1 MDDGLDA
8 ARGIALGMLL
18 SLVLYL
24 LGNLALDSLMEI

>member
-1 MDDGLDA
+1 MDDNA